1 MEYIELVLIKKFLTV
16 DSLIDINSII
26 TGLNNITKGKVNAKP
41 YGYEK
46 MYMDKDL
53 IKYKLYQLI
62 DQLIERKINL
72 RYFCSV
78 LLNDMY
84 PFYDGNGTTCNILR
98 GVARI

>member
-1 MEYIELVLIKKFLTV
+1 MILIKTFLTV

-26 TGLNNITKGKVNAKP
+26 TGLNNITKGKINAKP

-53 IKYKLYQLI
+53 IEYKLYQLI
-62 DQLIERKINL
+62 DQLI
-72 RYFCSV
+72 
-78 LLNDMY
+78 NDMY
-84 PFYDGNGTTCNILR
+84 PFYEGNGTTCTILR

>member
-1 MEYIELVLIKKFLTV
+1 MILIKTFLTV

-26 TGLNNITKGKVNAKP
+26 TALNNITKGKINAKT

-53 IKYKLYQLI
+53 IEYKLYQLI
-62 DQLIERKINL
+62 DQLI
-72 RYFCSV
+72 
-78 LLNDMY
+78 NDMY

>member
-1 MEYIELVLIKKFLTV
+1 MTQLILIKTFLTV

-26 TGLNNITKGKVNAKP
+26 TGLNNITKGKINAKP

-53 IKYKLYQLI
+53 IEYKLYQLI
-62 DQLIERKINL
+62 DQLI
-72 RYFCSV
+72 
-78 LLNDMY
+78 NDMY